1 MQLRYVLSP
10 VMVVWLAVHV
20 EGGAQ
25 SAAAAAALIV
35 MQGMMLITFLCLF
48 EYLFVQSDFCR

>member
-48 EYLFVQSDFCR
+48 KYLFV